1 MRQRLRGLTWLDST
15 NPTQQKWAHNY
26 LQGKGLIAE
35 ERQSSTP
42 DQLQEIGKHLEA
54 PESQPNGLA
63 TIKRM
68 RNAWQQAKFRAPE
81 KDRKSCTFKL
91 KAKVKKD
98 LTTLAM
104 ANNTNPTDMLSKLIT
119 DGLTANTK
127 LSEKL
132 KNANEAIRE
141 TRERHAKELEKL
153 KFAAK
158 NTEWRN
164 DDLMDLLEVSV
175 ELLCRDEV
183 LLQGASISTS
193 VITEGQQREIE
204 KLRKQTMK
212 ETKSTLAGRINLSPT
227 GLLELAIREK
237 STVRRAA
244 EEAATKQ
251 EAEKEDQQ

>member
-1 MRQRLRGLTWLDST
+1 MRQRLRGLAWLDS
-15 NPTQQKWAHNY
+15 NNSKQQEWAHDY
-26 LQGKGLIAE
+26 LQEKGLIAE
-35 ERQSSTP
+35 ERESSTP
-42 DQLQEIGKHLEA
+42 DELLKIGETLED
-54 PESQPNGLA
+54 PEQKPDGLK

-81 KDRKSCTFKL
+81 KDRKTCTFKL
-91 KAKVKKD
+91 KTKVQKD
-98 LTTLAM
+98 LAALAEK
-104 ANNTNPTDMLSKLIT
+104 NNTTKTDMLSKLIA

-132 KNANEAIRE
+132 KNVNEAIRE

-158 NTEWRN
+158 NAEWRN
-164 DDLMDLLEVSV
+164 DDLMGFLEVSV

-193 VITEGQQREIE
+193 VINEGQQREIE
-204 KLRKQTMK
+204 KLRKRTMK
-212 ETKSTLAGRINLSPT
+212 ETKSELAGQMNLQPT

-237 STVRRAA
+237 RSARRTTEKAA
-244 EEAATKQ
+244 KEV
-251 EAEKEDQQ
+251 AEDL

>member
-1 MRQRLRGLTWLDST
+1 MRQRSRGLAWLDS
-15 NPTQQKWAHNY
+15 NNSTQQKWAHNY
-26 LQGKGLIAE
+26 LQRKGLIVE

-42 DQLQEIGKHLEA
+42 DQLQEIGKKLET
-54 PESQPNGLA
+54 PETHPNGLA

-81 KDRKSCTFKL
+81 MDRKTCTFKL
-91 KAKVKKD
+91 KAKVKKE
-98 LTTLAM
+98 LAEL
-104 ANNTNPTDMLSKLIT
+104 ARNNNTNPTDMLSKLIA

-132 KNANEAIRE
+132 KNVNEAIRE

-158 NTEWRN
+158 NAEWRN
-164 DDLMDLLEVSV
+164 DDLMGFLEVSV

-183 LLQGASISTS
+183 LLQSASISTS

-212 ETKSTLAGRINLSPT
+212 ETKSELAGQMNLQPT

-237 STVRRAA
+237 RSARR
-244 EEAATKQ
+244 T
-251 EAEKEDQQ
+251 AEKAAKEVAEDL